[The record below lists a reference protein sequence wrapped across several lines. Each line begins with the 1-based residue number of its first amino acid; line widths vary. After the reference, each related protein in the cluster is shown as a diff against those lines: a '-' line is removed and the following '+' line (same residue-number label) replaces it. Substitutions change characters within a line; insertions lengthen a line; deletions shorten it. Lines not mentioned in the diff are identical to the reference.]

1 MLEKAD
7 CPKYQFRA
15 VGWILIGMLV
25 ASLASANPP
34 TRAPENATQLPAHP
48 PAAGRFQRGSMQ
60 GALLL
65 GYGIGFRMGSES
77 NRELSREL
85 AGVRLM
91 EYIPRFGIAVTNPLA
106 VGAWYSGNFEAL
118 VEGTFFHNT
127 AQNGGVGGGVG
138 TTLRYN
144 FLFDDRIVPYL
155 DANFGVIAMN
165 LNLERQSDL
174 FNFNVG
180 FGGGFHF
187 FATDQLA
194 ISTELRWQ
202 HISNAK
208 TELPN
213 DGINSALFLVG
224 ASFFFD

>member
-1 MLEKAD
+1 MLEKAELAKRHI
-7 CPKYQFRA
+7 PVAR
-15 VGWILIGMLV
+15 WILIGLMS
-25 ASLASANPP
+25 ASWASANPP
-34 TRAPENATQLPAHP
+34 SPE
-48 PAAGRFQRGSMQ
+48 AGREPEPLPGAGHFQRGSVH
-60 GALLL
+60 GALLV

-91 EYIPRFGIAVTNPLA
+91 EYIPRFGVGLTNPMA
-106 VGAWYSGNFEAL
+106 VGAWYSGNLEAL
-118 VEGTFFHNT
+118 VEGAFFHNT
-127 AQNGGVGGGVG
+127 AQNGGVGGGIG

-144 FLFDDRIVPYL
+144 FLFNNKVVPYL
-155 DANFGVIAMN
+155 DANFGVIGMD

-180 FGGGFHF
+180 FGGGIHF
-187 FATDQLA
+187 LVSDRWA
-194 ISTELRWQ
+194 ISTEFRWQ

-213 DGINSALFLVG
+213 DGINTALFLVG
-224 ASFFFD
+224 GSFFFD